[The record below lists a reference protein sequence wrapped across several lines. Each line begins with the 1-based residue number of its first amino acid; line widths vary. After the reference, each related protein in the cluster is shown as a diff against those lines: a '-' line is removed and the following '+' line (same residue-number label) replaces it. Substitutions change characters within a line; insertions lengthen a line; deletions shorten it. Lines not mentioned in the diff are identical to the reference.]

1 MHSDDRYQD
10 SNSILGKMLM
20 SIQKE
25 KQTSNNKQ
33 CFLTR
38 ILIQQTVISFCKE
51 QLVSCVCISKIYLD
65 RIQCRN
71 LTK

>member
-1 MHSDDRYQD
+1 
-10 SNSILGKMLM
+10 M

-38 ILIQQTVISFCKE
+38 ILIQQKVISFNKE
-51 QLVSCVCISKIYLD
+51 QLVFCVCISKMYLD

>member
-25 KQTSNNKQ
+25 EQTSNNKQ

-38 ILIQQTVISFCKE
+38 ILIQQKVISFNKE
-51 QLVSCVCISKIYLD
+51 QLVSCVCISKMYLD